1 MLLASFP
8 LKINVFF
15 PSMLCHICAE
25 PQWWVPHGLIKVQNA
40 HRTSCGF
47 HQPCMFT
54 YVDLIGFFLNF
65 FFFLLCTLT
74 ATEIMSA
81 RNRDSPVPSAVLIKP
96 SENLPHTVNAQRYH
110 SGTRLGMMVVRWI
123 LTKLHQRQVS
133 RDCCKENITW
143 VSSAVTD

>member
-1 MLLASFP
+1 MG
-8 LKINVFF
+8 FF

-47 HQPCMFT
+47 HQPGMFT
-54 YVDLIGFFLNF
+54 SVDLIGFFF
-65 FFFLLCTLT
+65 CCARWQQSHTPV
-74 ATEIMSA
+74 TEIMST

-96 SENLPHTVNAQRYH
+96 SENLPHTVNAQGYH
-110 SGTRLGMMVVRWI
+110 SGTQLGVMVVRWS
-123 LTKLHQRQVS
+123 LTKLHRRQVS

-143 VSSAVTD
+143 VSSAVKLNKLVN